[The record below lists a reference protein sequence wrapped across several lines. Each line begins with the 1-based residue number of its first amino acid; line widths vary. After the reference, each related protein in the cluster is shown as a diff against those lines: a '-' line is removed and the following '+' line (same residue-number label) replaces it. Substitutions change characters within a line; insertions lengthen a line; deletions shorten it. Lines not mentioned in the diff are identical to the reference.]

1 MNIVDAR
8 YALRVPKVLQ
18 VLQDSFRGSTFSLW
32 DGMPVAICIC
42 DGDGAVVRFNRRAA
56 EMWGEV
62 TDLTSDVPRHGVA
75 YRMFHADGRVLR
87 HDELPMIEVLRSGRP
102 QRERTLVLERS
113 DGNQITVLA
122 NVDPVLDD
130 DGVPVGT
137 VNCFQDLSEH
147 KRMEDALRERD
158 QRLSATYDHVDVG
171 IAEADETG
179 KIVRVNETMC
189 RIAGFS
195 REEMLGYT
203 LYCRTHPDDVAR
215 DRLNYRQQVTG
226 GYDRYAIEKRFIKK
240 DGTVIWISVLSSS
253 VCDEAGN
260 FKYGLRV
267 VQDVTERRLAD
278 ERQRALIEEL
288 NHRVKNIIAT
298 VQSLAAHTLRE
309 DDVAA
314 PVRRNFDARLMA
326 LARVNER
333 LMGSDW
339 QSADLGA
346 MIGDI
351 VAPYRDRDGDIRCDG
366 RAFRVQPRAAVTLAL
381 VLHELATNAVK
392 YGAMSVPG
400 GSLDIYW
407 RIQGAGD
414 EAMLILDWTESKGPT
429 VTPPTRRGFGSRLL
443 ELGIARQLNG
453 SVETSF
459 EPVGFRSRL
468 NIPMASIAAP

>member
-18 VLQDSFRGSTFSLW
+18 ILQDSFRGSTSSLW

-42 DGDGAVVRFNRRAA
+42 DGDGAVVKFNRRAT
-56 EMWGEV
+56 EMWGNLSDMT
-62 TDLTSDVPRHGVA
+62 TDAAPQGGA
-75 YRMFHADGRVLR
+75 YRMFHADGRALR

-102 QRERTLVLERS
+102 QRERSLLLERP
-113 DGNQITVLA
+113 DGKRVTVLA
-122 NVDPVLDD
+122 NVDPVLDNE
-130 DGVPVGT
+130 GVAVGT
-137 VNCFQDLSEH
+137 VNCFQDLSER

-171 IAEADETG
+171 IAEADEAG
-179 KIVRVNETMC
+179 KIVRVNEAMC
-189 RIAGFS
+189 RITGFS
-195 REEMLGYT
+195 REELLGHT
-203 LYCRTHPDDVAR
+203 LYYRTHPDDVAR

-240 DGTVIWISVLSSS
+240 DGTLIWLSVLSSS

-267 VQDVTERRLAD
+267 IQDVTERRLAD

-298 VQSLAAHTLRE
+298 VQSLAVHTLHE
-309 DDVAA
+309 ANVAA

-346 MIGDI
+346 MVRDI
-351 VAPYRDRDGDIRCDG
+351 LAPYRDIKAEIRFDG
-366 RAFRVQPRAAVTLAL
+366 RAFRVQPRAAVILAL
-381 VLHELATNAVK
+381 VLHELTTNAAK
-392 YGAMSVPG
+392 YGAISVPG
-400 GSLDIYW
+400 GALDIYW
-407 RIQGAGD
+407 RIQGAGA
-414 EAMLILDWTESKGPT
+414 EAKLIVDWTESNGPK

-443 ELGIARQLNG
+443 ELAIARQLNG

-459 EPVGFRSRL
+459 DPAGFRARL
-468 NIPMASIAAP
+468 NIPVASIAAG